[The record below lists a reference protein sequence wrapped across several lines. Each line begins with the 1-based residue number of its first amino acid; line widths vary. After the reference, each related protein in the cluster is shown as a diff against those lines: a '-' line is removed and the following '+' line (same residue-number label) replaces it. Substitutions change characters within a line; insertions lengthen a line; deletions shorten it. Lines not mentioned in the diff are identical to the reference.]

1 MNNNRNQL
9 RSQLF
14 NAIEQG
20 NVNTIK
26 YLLNNNRININRSD
40 PWNRTPLRR
49 AIAMGHANVVRL
61 LLQKG
66 ARVNRNNLGF
76 IAQYMNNNNSENVR
90 VIKNLISRAL
100 GRQARARALTASLR
114 EGLRLRHIYREGLN
128 SIRKKYP
135 KK

>member
-9 RSQLF
+9 RIQLF

-49 AIAMGHANVVRL
+49 AIAMGHVNVVRL
-61 LLQKG
+61 LIQKG

-76 IAQYMNNNNSENVR
+76 IAQYMNTNTE
-90 VIKNLISRAL
+90 KNRTLKNIITHAL
-100 GRQARARALTASLR
+100 GRQARARAMTARVR
-114 EGLRLRHIYREGLN
+114 EGLRLRRIYHEGLN
-128 SIRKKYP
+128 TIRKKYP